1 MLQARFHRNFRNYK
15 KSLQYPRCS
24 LRNILM
30 NKHDPPKSSL
40 ALMKSNSGDFFVRS
54 EPHTSRQHECQRSLL
69 ISRTVKC
76 TNETGTCT
84 LDFSVIG
91 VLRVSNWKRFES
103 IGWSLE
109 WFWGQI
115 TSSTVTSCVQNSNSR
130 HRKQFIRIDDCMKTA
145 FKSWK

>member
-15 KSLQYPRCS
+15 KSLQSPRCS

-103 IGWSLE
+103 IGWTWVILRPNNFRQLSLLVFKIQIHVIANNSLE
-109 WFWGQI
+109 LMIVW
-115 TSSTVTSCVQNSNSR
+115 
-130 HRKQFIRIDDCMKTA
+130 KQLLKV
-145 FKSWK
+145 